1 VSRSAI
7 AFRAHRVRTHVV
19 SKYNGR
25 KSGVDSTTSF
35 DHTDV
40 RPTILAPLGLQDLY
54 VHEGAC
60 AANKEIN
67 APFGDLSMNA
77 LKVSTA
83 AFKSAD
89 ANDATY
95 TRLSAQIASW
105 TSQRD
110 GLASEMKS
118 MLNAAAFENAA
129 IDHRSASFLI
139 DKTNDLLK
147 DVERAAK
154 LLK

>member
-1 VSRSAI
+1 
-7 AFRAHRVRTHVV
+7 
-19 SKYNGR
+19 
-25 KSGVDSTTSF
+25 
-35 DHTDV
+35 
-40 RPTILAPLGLQDLY
+40 
-54 VHEGAC
+54 
-60 AANKEIN
+60 
-67 APFGDLSMNA
+67 MNA

-83 AFKSAD
+83 ALKSAD

-95 TRLSAQIASW
+95 TRLTAQIASW

-118 MLNAAAFENAA
+118 MLNAAAFENVA

-139 DKTNDLLK
+139 DQANDLLK